1 MSRRRSLRPEEEE
14 LWQAVARTAKP
25 LKPAKA
31 RVVTEPKPTLTPAPE
46 RPAPVPTFRL
56 GERAHGRDTG
66 ISMPAAPSA
75 PPLRMDAKAF
85 SRMTKGKL
93 APEARID
100 LHGMTLAEAHPA
112 LTGFVLSAQAAG
124 CRLVLVITGKGR
136 PGSDDGPIPRRPGV
150 LRHQVPLWLR
160 QAPLG
165 AVVQQVAEAHLR
177 HGGGGAL
184 YVYLRRPA

>member
-31 RVVTEPKPTLTPAPE
+31 RPVMSEPKPALAPPPE
-46 RPAPVPTFRL
+46 RPAPLPAFRL
-56 GERAHGRDTG
+56 GEQAHGRDTG
-66 ISMPAAPSA
+66 ISVPAAT
-75 PPLRMDAKAF
+75 PLRMDAKAF

-100 LHGMTLAEAHPA
+100 LHGLTLAEAHPV
-112 LTGFVLSAQAAG
+112 LTGFILRSHAA
-124 CRLVLVITGKGR
+124 CHRLVLVITGKGR
-136 PGSDDGPIPRRPGV
+136 PGQDDGPIPRRPGI
-150 LRHQVPLWLR
+150 LRQQVPLWLR
-160 QAPLG
+160 QAPLSG
-165 AVVQQVAEAHLR
+165 VVQQVAEAHVR

-184 YVYLRRPA
+184 YVYLRRPG

>member
-1 MSRRRSLRPEEEE
+1 MSRRRHLRPEEEE

-31 RVVTEPKPTLTPAPE
+31 HMGPEPKPALTPTPE
-46 RPAPVPTFRL
+46 SPVPLPTFRL

-66 ISMPAAPSA
+66 ISLPGPA
-75 PPLRMDAKAF
+75 PLRMDAKAF

-112 LTGFVLSAQAAG
+112 LIGFILRAQAAG

-136 PGSDDGPIPRRPGV
+136 PGPDDGPIPRRPGV

-165 AVVQQVAEAHLR
+165 AVVQQVAEAHVR

-184 YVYLRRPA
+184 YVYLRRPG